1 MFTLTG
7 GKARTGRALGNPG
20 GLDDRFGDLPLALRL
35 LAGLLANAA
44 FGTWWADPLAGLV
57 IVDYALAE
65 ARAIF
70 TTGPEPPSVSTPGG
84 RGRPLEPVAAHL
96 LAQLVAVGDHH
107 GPAHRSQ
114 HPGDPRLPH
123 DPPGTAAN
131 PSHPEAGHAN
141 MGDDAQIQQ

>member
-57 IVDYALAE
+57 IVDYALAVVPGE
-65 ARAIF
+65 VGQAGDGGLVPDGGV
-70 TTGPEPPSVSTPGG
+70 GPVVVVVVQPG
-84 RGRPLEPVAAHL
+84 R
-96 LAQLVAVGDHH
+96 
-107 GPAHRSQ
+107 
-114 HPGDPRLPH
+114 
-123 DPPGTAAN
+123 
-131 PSHPEAGHAN
+131 
-141 MGDDAQIQQ
+141 

>member
-57 IVDYALAE
+57 IVDYAL
-65 ARAIF
+65 
-70 TTGPEPPSVSTPGG
+70 VS
-84 RGRPLEPVAAHL
+84 R
-96 LAQLVAVGDHH
+96 VGCHF
-107 GPAHRSQ
+107 Q
-114 HPGDPRLPH
+114 V
-123 DPPGTAAN
+123 
-131 PSHPEAGHAN
+131 EFC
-141 MGDDAQIQQ
+141 DDGVCRELSRWS